1 MEDRIIKRIRISKR
15 RLYKLYKIVKSEI
28 DMDVEMLDS
37 DSLLKMEIISK
48 INEELTDIIYLV
60 LNNKNS

>member
-1 MEDRIIKRIRISKR
+1 MEGIKIEDKIIKILRQNKR

-28 DMDVEMLDS
+28 DTNVEMLDS

-48 INEELTDIIYLV
+48 VNEELTDIIHLI
-60 LNNKNS
+60 

>member
-1 MEDRIIKRIRISKR
+1 MEDRIIKRIRMSKR

-48 INEELTDIIYLV
+48 INEELTDLIYLV